1 MGQQHSR
8 IILTLLFLIFFL
20 FSILLALKHYFRIYS
35 ITNTMS
41 PSIFA
46 GLPNDLIMT
55 IIKMNTEAIK
65 RDKQIADTKERSDIN
80 IEYLQHHFTAFPT
93 ARNNWPTYFKDVY
106 STIQYDIFFLWQR
119 DTTSPHEIFL
129 TPDQKQKEKNLYNLI
144 SDKYDDDMM
153 FDETYEDI
161 VETLMMSSD
170 AECTDTEEEEET
182 DEE

>member
-1 MGQQHSR
+1 
-8 IILTLLFLIFFL
+8 
-20 FSILLALKHYFRIYS
+20 
-35 ITNTMS
+35 MS

-55 IIKMNTEAIK
+55 IIKLNTEAIK

-80 IEYLQHHFTAFPT
+80 IEYLQHHFTNKSAVPT
-93 ARNNWPTYFKDVY
+93 ESDHWPTYFKDVY
-106 STIQYDIFFLWQR
+106 STIQYDIFFLWTR
-119 DTTSPHEIFL
+119 DTISPHEIFL
-129 TPDQKQKEKNLYNLI
+129 TPDQQKKQKNLYNLI

-170 AECTDTEEEEET
+170 AECTDTEEEEEET